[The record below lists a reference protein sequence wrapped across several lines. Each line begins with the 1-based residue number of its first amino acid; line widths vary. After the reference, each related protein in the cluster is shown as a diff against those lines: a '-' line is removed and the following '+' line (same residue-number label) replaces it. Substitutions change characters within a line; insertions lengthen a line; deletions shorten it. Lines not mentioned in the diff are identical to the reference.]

1 MTLGSLFDGI
11 GGWLLSAR
19 HAGITPVWA
28 SEIEPFPCAVTG
40 RHFADVKQLGDI
52 TKLNGAKL
60 PPVDI
65 VCAGSPCQDLSIAG
79 TRKGLDGARSG
90 LFRVAVE
97 LVRDMRRATGGRYPR
112 FFVWENVPGAF
123 SSNKGLD
130 FRAVLEEITEAEIP
144 MPRSNR
150 WAEAG
155 MVRSPVC
162 EVSWRVLD
170 AQYWGVPQRRRRIF
184 LVADF
189 AAGERC
195 AGEVLFDA
203 ESVPRHSASGKGAGQ
218 RTAQG
223 AENCARATSGVYGF
237 DTRASIA
244 SSAPVI
250 ADGVPPITTNNRL
263 GTMAAGFIG
272 KAAPAAGN
280 IGYAEEIAPTLMAE
294 KPQHVAI
301 YDMTH
306 ADEVMRPA
314 KEGATPTLNARMG
327 TGGNQVPVV
336 HCVGNGQLNQVH
348 LQEKVGA
355 LNCTHD
361 QQCVLGATVRRLTPL
376 EAERLQGL
384 PDGYTEGGSDTAR
397 YKALGNGMAQPCA
410 DWVIER
416 IKEVTRDDK
425 RSRSGQAI

>member
-1 MTLGSLFDGI
+1 MTLGSLFDGL
-11 GGWLLSAR
+11 GGWLLAAR
-19 HAGITPVWA
+19 HAGVTPVWA
-28 SEIEPFPCAVTG
+28 SEIEAFPSSVTA
-40 RHFADVKQLGDI
+40 RHFPGVLQLGDI

-60 PPVDI
+60 LPVDI

-97 LVRDMRRATGGRYPR
+97 LVRDMRRTTGGRYPR

-250 ADGVPPITTNNRL
+250 ADGVPPITTSNQL

-272 KAAPAAGN
+272 KAAPTAGN
-280 IGYAEEIAPTLMAE
+280 IGYAEEIAPTLMTE

-376 EAERLQGL
+376 ECERLQGL

-410 DWVIER
+410 MYIIKR
-416 IKEVTRDDK
+416 IVEVVSNGRMEKCSD
-425 RSRSGQAI
+425 